1 MSLSNS
7 RKTANSVVGHVH
19 YASISTKFNMSFDK
33 DAGQHVLFCM
43 NDDNKATCELFIGAH
58 QTTAYMV
65 ISDLVKLGYKQVF

>member
-1 MSLSNS
+1 MSVSDC
-7 RKTANSVVGHVH
+7 RKTANTAVSHVH
-19 YASISTKFNMSFDK
+19 YASKTTQFNMSFDK